1 MRQDVQ
7 QREQHWVYFGK
18 REGKANN
25 SKRAILSTVGHT
37 GQTHSRL
44 WEKSSLQS
52 PSISRQESQ
61 ESRIPDTQS
70 PFIGSWP
77 LSQWFILENEHIHTW
92 LIIFGKYLNNLGV
105 RQERTK
111 VVKSMLDG
119 TKNGTGSRAMWVCDK
134 ELSKSLNLSGPR
146 PPNQQIPFIL
156 QNGIKMSQTS
166 TKCCGY
172 SEKDSLCTHLCTS
185 IYRTMNESLKKT
197 YFEDNHHHC
206 PHPWRGFRYYHW
218 SHSRVSWQEQV
229 RKT

>member
-1 MRQDVQ
+1 M
-7 QREQHWVYFGK
+7 
-18 REGKANN
+18 
-25 SKRAILSTVGHT
+25 
-37 GQTHSRL
+37 
-44 WEKSSLQS
+44 
-52 PSISRQESQ
+52 
-61 ESRIPDTQS
+61 
-70 PFIGSWP
+70 
-77 LSQWFILENEHIHTW
+77 
-92 LIIFGKYLNNLGV
+92 
-105 RQERTK
+105 
-111 VVKSMLDG
+111 VKSMLDG

-206 PHPWRGFRYYHW
+206 PHP
-218 SHSRVSWQEQV
+218 
-229 RKT
+229 